1 MGRSLLKVEESGTR
15 LSVDTS
21 VNTETESQEEIA
33 LIGSILA
40 GERSKFDRLVET
52 YQKRIYGTM
61 FAMLG
66 NRHDAEDATQDVF
79 LTAFR
84 KLAQFEQRSSFYT
97 WLYRI
102 AFNLAIDR
110 QRRMGRTS
118 RRFVGDE
125 SIALA
130 ESSEQASSS
139 PMSISIANETVDQ
152 VRIALG
158 RLDFDRRN
166 IVILRDIEC
175 LDYSEIASILALPIG
190 TVRSRLHRAR
200 LELRDI
206 MISMGMNQIVDFDP
220 SVPNSTPSASV
231 DSQGLNKS

>member
-1 MGRSLLKVEESGTR
+1 
-15 LSVDTS
+15 
-21 VNTETESQEEIA
+21 
-33 LIGSILA
+33 
-40 GERSKFDRLVET
+40 
-52 YQKRIYGTM
+52 
-61 FAMLG
+61 MLG

-79 LTAFR
+79 FTAFR

-102 AFNLAIDR
+102 AFNQAIDR
-110 QRRMGRTS
+110 QRRMGRNS
-118 RRFVGDE
+118 RRFVGEE

-130 ESSEQASSS
+130 DNSEQTSSS
-139 PMSISIANETVDQ
+139 PISISIANETVDQ

-175 LDYSEIASILALPIG
+175 LDYSEIASMLALPIG

-206 MISMGMNQIVDFDP
+206 MISMGMNQIVDFDL
-220 SVPNSTPSASV
+220 SVPNSTPPTSL